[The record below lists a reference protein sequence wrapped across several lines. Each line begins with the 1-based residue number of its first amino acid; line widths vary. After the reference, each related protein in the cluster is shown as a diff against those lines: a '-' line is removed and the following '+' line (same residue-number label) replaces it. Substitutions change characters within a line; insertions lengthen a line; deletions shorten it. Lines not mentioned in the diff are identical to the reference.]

1 MKNAIKNI
9 LMTLPFVIMGCQDE
23 TERITLDSPQD
34 TMGLKVSS
42 SDVVLNQ
49 DLGNEEAI
57 SFTWG
62 SAANRGEGTKLTYYF
77 KMDMA
82 DNNFETSIAKVEI
95 PEGVQS
101 ISYTHKEMNAL
112 LSGWKVTAGETAM
125 LEAEIIAE
133 VSGGSVYMKPE
144 ISKVQF
150 SVTGYYIAA
159 RDLFIVG
166 TAVEGMDATKAL
178 KMNEVLSEQKYEW
191 GGHLKKGDFKFI
203 KSRTS
208 LTPSYTR
215 GADDNTL
222 VYNETDD
229 GTETLFHIDTD
240 GYYFITVDVEKLTIA
255 SEYPDGNDY
264 QNIWIIGNATPAGW
278 NVPSTIELNKK
289 NQVEFE
295 YKGPLYE
302 GELKFML
309 QNDKGF
315 ECDYLM
321 AETNGASIFST
332 KMIRKNYPETNDAN
346 DTKWKVNL
354 SETGNY
360 RITLDTYMMEITF
373 EKIEIPDDLSIKAV
387 WMTGSATATQW
398 DTPFKIAFQYNP
410 DEKKGTFVWEGHL
423 DPGEIKFPLS
433 NTEGF
438 ECDYLM
444 PEVNGTSVT
453 NALKM
458 VRKNYPDNTDENDY
472 KWRVDEAGKYKIS
485 LNVIDMTVKFEKL
498 Q

>member
-1 MKNAIKNI
+1 MKKVIKNI

-373 EKIEIPDDLSIKAV
+373 EKIEIPDDLPIKAV
-387 WMTGSATATQW
+387 WMTGDATATKW
-398 DTPFKIAFQYNP
+398 KTPFEIAFNS
-410 DEKKGTFVWEGHL
+410 DEKEGTFVWEGHL
-423 DPGEIKFPLS
+423 NTGEIKFPLS
-433 NTEGF
+433 NTNGF

-444 PEVNGTSVT
+444 PEENGTLVT
-453 NALKM
+453 EAHKM
-458 VRKNYPDNTDENDY
+458 VRKNYPDSGKNDY
-472 KWRVDEAGKYKIS
+472 KWIVDKAGKYKIS
-485 LNVIDMTVKFEKL
+485 LNVIDWTVKFEKL
-498 Q
+498 P

>member
-49 DLGNEEAI
+49 
-57 SFTWG
+57 
-62 SAANRGEGTKLTYYF
+62 EGTKLTYYF

-112 LSGWKVTAGETAM
+112 LSGWKVIAGETAM

-144 ISKVQF
+144 ISKIQF

-166 TAVEGMDATKAL
+166 DAVEGMDAAKAL

-191 GGHLKKGDFKFI
+191 GGHLKQGDFKFI

-215 GADDNTL
+215 GADNNTL

-229 GTETLFHIDTD
+229 GTETLFHIDTE
-240 GYYFITVDVEKLTIA
+240 GYYFITVDVEKLTITN
-255 SEYPDGNDY
+255 EYPDGNDY
-264 QNIWIIGNATPAGW
+264 QNIWIIGGATPAGW
-278 NVPSTIELNKK
+278 NVPSTIELTKK
-289 NQVEFE
+289 NQVEFVYE
-295 YKGPLYE
+295 GPLYE

-332 KMIRKNYPETNDAN
+332 KMIRKNYPETKDAN

-360 RITLDTYMMEITF
+360 RITLDTYMMTIIF
-373 EKIEIPDDLSIKAV
+373 EKQVVPEVPENIPYKRIWILGQPNNN
-387 WMTGSATATQW
+387 WTLGSAQELSY
-398 DTPFKIAFQYNP
+398 DSSRNI
-410 DEKKGTFVWEGHL
+410 FVWEGKL
-423 DPGEIKFPLS
+423 SKGTFKFPVNDL
-433 NTEGF
+433 TPGYGF
-438 ECDYLM
+438 LDYLM
-444 PEVNGTSVT
+444 PKNVNDKRASLEETHMQFIEKADDEHDYQWEVQDNEILVRNHIRRPSGSFFLGD
-453 NALKM
+453 AKM
-458 VRKNYPDNTDENDY
+458 KEPDG
-472 KWRVDEAGKYKIS
+472 RLI
-485 LNVIDMTVKFEKL
+485 
-498 Q
+498 

>member
-77 KMDMA
+77 KMDIA

-112 LSGWKVTAGETAM
+112 LNGWKVTAGETAM

-150 SVTGYYIAA
+150 SVTGYYIAP

-191 GGHLKKGDFKFI
+191 GGHLKEGDFKFI

-208 LTPSYTR
+208 LTPSYTK
-215 GADDNTL
+215 GADKNTL

-229 GTETLFHIDTD
+229 GTETLFHIDTE
-240 GYYFITVDVEKLTIA
+240 GYYFITVDVEELTIA
-255 SEYPDGNDY
+255 SEYPENKY
-264 QNIWIIGNATPAGW
+264 EKVWAVGNATPAGW
-278 NVPSTIELNKK
+278 NIMSAVELKRIN
-289 NQVEFE
+289 NIQFVYE
-295 YKGPLYE
+295 GDLYE
-302 GELKFML
+302 GELKFPL
-309 QNDKGF
+309 ELREDWNIP
-315 ECDYLM
+315 YLM
-321 AETNGASIFST
+321 PKTHGTEPGGDNTMEYVEAGTHD
-332 KMIRKNYPETNDAN
+332 Y
-346 DTKWKVNL
+346 KWKITE
-354 SETGNY
+354 SQTGIY
-360 RITLDTYMMEITF
+360 KIILDTYLMEITF
-373 EKIEIPDDLSIKAV
+373 EKKHDLPIKAV
-387 WMTGSATATQW
+387 WMTGSATATEW
-398 DTPFKIAFQYNP
+398 DTPFEIAFNP
-410 DEKKGTFVWEGHL
+410 VEKEGTFVWEGHL
-423 DPGEIKFPLS
+423 NTGEIKFPLS
-433 NTEGF
+433 NTNGF

-444 PEVNGTSVT
+444 PEENGTLVT
-453 NALKM
+453 EAHKM
-458 VRKNYPDNTDENDY
+458 VRKNYPDSGKNDY
-472 KWRVDEAGKYKIS
+472 KWKVEEAGKYKIS

-498 Q
+498 P

>member
-23 TERITLDSPQD
+23 TERITLDFPQD

-112 LSGWKVTAGETAM
+112 LSGWKVTAGETVM

-166 TAVEGMDATKAL
+166 SAVEGMDATKSL

-191 GGHLKKGDFKFI
+191 GGHLKQGDFKFI

-215 GADDNTL
+215 GADNNTL

-229 GTETLFHIDTD
+229 GTETLFHIDTE
-240 GYYFITVDVEKLTIA
+240 GYYFLTVDVEKLTITN
-255 SEYPDGNDY
+255 EYPDGNDY
-264 QNIWIIGNATPAGW
+264 QNIWIIGGATPAGW
-278 NVPSTIELNKK
+278 NVPSTIELTKK
-289 NQVEFE
+289 NQVEFVYE
-295 YKGPLYE
+295 GPLYE

-332 KMIRKNYPETNDAN
+332 KMIRKNYPETKDAN

-360 RITLDTYMMEITF
+360 RITLDTYMMTIIF
-373 EKIEIPDDLSIKAV
+373 EKQVVPEVPENIPYKRIWILGQPNNN
-387 WMTGSATATQW
+387 WTLGSAQELSY
-398 DTPFKIAFQYNP
+398 DSSRNI
-410 DEKKGTFVWEGHL
+410 FVWVWQPRRALHQYPLPTPRSLPGHGRPRSSWKAFRRCRRHFFSFRPPAQYAPRPYRVQCSNCSAQAEL
-423 DPGEIKFPLS
+423 PG
-433 NTEGF
+433 
-438 ECDYLM
+438 
-444 PEVNGTSVT
+444 
-453 NALKM
+453 
-458 VRKNYPDNTDENDY
+458 R
-472 KWRVDEAGKYKIS
+472 R
-485 LNVIDMTVKFEKL
+485 
-498 Q
+498 

>member
-1 MKNAIKNI
+1 MKKVIKNI

-77 KMDMA
+77 KMDIA

-150 SVTGYYIAA
+150 SVTGYYIAP

-166 TAVEGMDATKAL
+166 TAVEEMDAAKAL
-178 KMNEVLSEQKYEW
+178 KMKEVISEQKYEW

-215 GADDNTL
+215 GADDKTL

-229 GTETLFHIDTD
+229 GTETLFHIDKD

-278 NVPSTIELNKK
+278 NVPSTIELKKK
-289 NQVEFE
+289 NQVEFVYE
-295 YKGPLYE
+295 GPLYE

-321 AETNGASIFST
+321 AETNGASIF
-332 KMIRKNYPETNDAN
+332 RQ
-346 DTKWKVNL
+346 
-354 SETGNY
+354 
-360 RITLDTYMMEITF
+360 R
-373 EKIEIPDDLSIKAV
+373 
-387 WMTGSATATQW
+387 
-398 DTPFKIAFQYNP
+398 
-410 DEKKGTFVWEGHL
+410 
-423 DPGEIKFPLS
+423 
-433 NTEGF
+433 
-438 ECDYLM
+438 
-444 PEVNGTSVT
+444 
-453 NALKM
+453 
-458 VRKNYPDNTDENDY
+458 
-472 KWRVDEAGKYKIS
+472 
-485 LNVIDMTVKFEKL
+485 
-498 Q
+498 

>member
-150 SVTGYYIAA
+150 SVTGYYIAP

-166 TAVEGMDATKAL
+166 SAVEGMDATKAL

-191 GGHLKKGDFKFI
+191 GGHLKQGDFKFI

-215 GADDNTL
+215 GADNNTL
-222 VYNETDD
+222 VYNETDG
-229 GTETLFHIDTD
+229 GTETLFHIDKD

-278 NVPSTIELNKK
+278 NVPSTIELKKK

-295 YKGPLYE
+295 YEGPLYE

-373 EKIEIPDDLSIKAV
+373 EKIEIPDNLPIKAV
-387 WMTGSATATQW
+387 WMTGSATATKW

-410 DEKKGTFVWEGHL
+410 DEKEGTFVWEGHL
-423 DPGEIKFPLS
+423 NTGEIKFPLS
-433 NTEGF
+433 NTNGF

-444 PEVNGTSVT
+444 PEENGTLVT
-453 NALKM
+453 EAHKM
-458 VRKNYPDNTDENDY
+458 VRKNYPDSGKNDY
-472 KWRVDEAGKYKIS
+472 KWIVDKAGKYKIS
-485 LNVIDMTVKFEKL
+485 LNVIDWTVKFEKL
-498 Q
+498 P